1 MLLRDFL
8 IGGVNRDKTFSIG
21 TFGFDEMSSL
31 GIVIFAELDPAAN
44 TSDTVNE
51 KLVKMNFATSNAFD
65 ENEDGFRDS
74 MDSGLPTEDDDWN
87 PVDSASEDF
96 NPMVEDFQD
105 VTNNYVTN
113 DDDIKQLTDG
123 YKSKDRVCCQFVN
136 RGSCYKGDYC
146 EDKHIRRA
154 GAVTADREEV
164 YTGTGKMFVAS
175 VCMMC
180 VAIWSLMFHTEYR
193 MELPPLGDTVWVR
206 VADITNPS
214 SFYITFPLSD
224 TIDIAPQRKPSD
236 AYREWELSKPFTEM
250 LTSMQEMYQ
259 KLSKKMHLSSYP
271 APAQLIAA
279 KEEFSRKWQR
289 AIVRDM
295 VDDESVEVF
304 FVDLGRVQTV
314 PLTGVR
320 KLDPSFTFL
329 PYQAVEAALYSV
341 QPRPGGW
348 SGAATKH
355 FKRFVRENVLL
366 QAKVRAYVHHKPQI
380 FIDLSGSGN

>member
-1 MLLRDFL
+1 
-8 IGGVNRDKTFSIG
+8 
-21 TFGFDEMSSL
+21 MSSL

-74 MDSGLPTEDDDWN
+74 MDSGLPTEDDYWN

-180 VAIWSLMFHTEYR
+180 VAIWSLIFLCFMQNTE
-193 MELPPLGDTVWVR
+193 W
-206 VADITNPS
+206 
-214 SFYITFPLSD
+214 SFPRS
-224 TIDIAPQRKPSD
+224 
-236 AYREWELSKPFTEM
+236 
-250 LTSMQEMYQ
+250 
-259 KLSKKMHLSSYP
+259 
-271 APAQLIAA
+271 
-279 KEEFSRKWQR
+279 
-289 AIVRDM
+289 AIR
-295 VDDESVEVF
+295 
-304 FVDLGRVQTV
+304 
-314 PLTGVR
+314 
-320 KLDPSFTFL
+320 
-329 PYQAVEAALYSV
+329 
-341 QPRPGGW
+341 
-348 SGAATKH
+348 SG
-355 FKRFVRENVLL
+355 FE
-366 QAKVRAYVHHKPQI
+366 
-380 FIDLSGSGN
+380 